1 MQAIFSPIQPSIFK
15 SVPKQFA
22 LGGRTNKFARFNGTT
37 DYASVAPF
45 TIPSAAA
52 TVLCRLRTSA
62 SPAVPSGPF
71 EVTLQ
76 TGPFFY
82 EHASGNCWCGCF
94 RLTWVENF
102 TLDGAIDR
110 EDWHWVVIRS
120 DVTNGWEFLQATDT
134 GSLSSR
140 ATASHEAF
148 GTTMDYTRIAQ
159 NQANNKFAGDIDR
172 LLLIPTR
179 LSNADI
185 QAIIAGGNGTS
196 PKLRYEFT
204 NDDGGVFSDE
214 SGNAINATITG
225 TPTIV
230 SA

>member
-1 MQAIFSPIQPSIFK
+1 MSLLMLLASHS
-15 SVPKQFA
+15 SGVA
-22 LGGRTNKFARFNGTT
+22 NKFARFNGTT
-37 DYASVAPF
+37 DYSSVAPF

-62 SPAVPSGPF
+62 SPSVPSGPF

-76 TGPFFY
+76 AGPFYY

-110 EDWHWVVIRS
+110 ENWHWVVIRS
-120 DVTNGWEFLQATDT
+120 DVTNGWEFLQATDA

-148 GTTMDYTRIAQ
+148 GTSMDYTRIVQ
-159 NQANNKFAGDIDR
+159 NQSTNLYAGDIDR
-172 LLLIPTR
+172 LLLFSSR
-179 LSNADI
+179 LDNTAI

-204 NDDGGVFSDE
+204 NSDGGVFSDE
-214 SGNAINATITG
+214 SGNAIDATITG
-225 TPTIV
+225 SPTIV
-230 SA
+230 AA